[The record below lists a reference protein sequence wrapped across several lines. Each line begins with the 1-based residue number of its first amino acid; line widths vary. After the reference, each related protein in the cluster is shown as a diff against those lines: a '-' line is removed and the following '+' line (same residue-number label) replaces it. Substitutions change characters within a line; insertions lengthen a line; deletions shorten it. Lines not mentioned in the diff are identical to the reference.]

1 MDVGLA
7 RASAITLESC
17 FVDLDTPV
25 LISGVQAM
33 VRIMLE
39 QARLDRG
46 AGHRTAGLV
55 SGYRGS
61 PLGGLDKELWARQ
74 ALLDAQGVR
83 FQPGVNEDLAATM
96 LWGAQQIDAFPGKKV
111 EGVFGLWYGKGPGVD
126 RSGDAFRCANMLGT
140 SALGGVVAV
149 AGDDH
154 GAQSSTYPHQTEQL
168 FSGWMMPVLN
178 PANVQDIL
186 DFGLAGIALSRFS
199 GLWTVLKVTAETA
212 EQSGLVTVP
221 SERSFVRPEWRSL
234 AHPIGYDPS
243 LSFPADRF
251 VLERRVEEDRLPAAM
266 AWARANR
273 LDRVVL
279 AGREAPVGIVAVGKA
294 FMDTLH
300 ALRRLGLEGDP
311 RIALYKVGLSWPL
324 ETEGLRAFARGRRA
338 LLVIEEKRSFVEAQI
353 RDALFNMPAA
363 ERPAVAGKTD
373 VAGAPLLSALM
384 ELSPEAVAAAL
395 AQFLNAW
402 GIDVPALPAVPHP
415 ERPEGLL
422 ARIPAFC
429 AGCPHGTST
438 RLPDGSFATAGIGCH
453 FMALDHSDS
462 TRTFTHMGGEGVT
475 FVGLQPFTEVPHVF
489 ANIGDGTYTHSGIL
503 AIRQAVAAKARIT
516 YKILF
521 NDAVAMTGGQPAEG
535 GFTVPDIAAQVHA
548 EGVRRIAIV
557 ADEAARLPPL
567 PRFRPGRRV
576 MCAASWT
583 RCRRRCAITTAS
595 RC

>member
-7 RASAITLESC
+7 PPSAITLESR

-33 VRIMLE
+33 VRVLLE
-39 QARLDRG
+39 QARLDRA
-46 AGHRTAGLV
+46 AGHRTGGLV

-74 ALLDAQGVR
+74 ALLTAHDVR
-83 FQPGVNEDLAATM
+83 FQPGLNEDLAATM

-111 EGVFGLWYGKGPGVD
+111 EGVFGMWYGKGPGVD

-140 SALGGVVAV
+140 SAMGGVVAV

-168 FSGWMMPVLN
+168 FTGWMMPVMN
-178 PANVQDIL
+178 PANVQDII

-212 EQSGLVTVP
+212 EQSGLVVVP
-221 SERSFVRPEWRSL
+221 SERGFVRPEWRPL
-234 AHPIGYDPS
+234 PHPMGYDPT

-251 VLERRVEEDRLPAAM
+251 ILERRVEMERLPAAM
-266 AWARANR
+266 AWAQANR
-273 LDRVVL
+273 LDRLVF
-279 AGREAPVGIVAVGKA
+279 GRADAPIGLVAVGKA
-294 FMDTLH
+294 FTDTRH
-300 ALRRLGLEGDP
+300 ALRRMGLEGDP

-324 ETEGLRAFARGRRA
+324 ETEGLRAFAHGRRA

-353 RDALFNMPAA
+353 RDALYNMPADC
-363 ERPAVAGKTD
+363 RPAVAGKTD
-373 VAGAPLLSALM
+373 VSGAPLLSPLM
-384 ELSPEAVAAAL
+384 ELSPESVAEALARFLSACGMDVAA
-395 AQFLNAW
+395 
-402 GIDVPALPAVPHP
+402 PPAVPHP

-422 ARIPAFC
+422 GRIPAFC

-475 FVGLQPFTEVPHVF
+475 FVGLQPFTDVPHVF
-489 ANIGDGTYTHSGIL
+489 ANIGDVR
-503 AIRQAVAAKARIT
+503 IRI
-516 YKILF
+516 
-521 NDAVAMTGGQPAEG
+521 PA
-535 GFTVPDIAAQVHA
+535 FW
-548 EGVRRIAIV
+548 RS
-557 ADEAARLPPL
+557 
-567 PRFRPGRRV
+567 GRRSRPRR
-576 MCAASWT
+576 ALPT
-583 RCRRRCAITTAS
+583 RSCSTTPW
-595 RC
+595 R